1 MKGIA
6 YNVSALIIEK
16 VLVTFILMA
25 SNIVVIR
32 YLGAESFGLLSL
44 FQVYLALI
52 TVVTEFGVRRVYTA
66 QKSVRRELIIFRETF
81 YMKVFIAIVMIAAFL
96 ILVYFTDIN
105 KYYLFLVIIFIVSP
119 WETYSYHFEANLRND
134 LLVKIRVSI
143 TLSLAIIRIALC
155 LIKADISL
163 LMLSFVL
170 NYVITNLCCYIFAKK
185 YKFKPLKLKGKIKRI
200 KIKKYILSRS
210 FFFWISVLA
219 VQLNMRT
226 DQILLSTIAGAASVG
241 IYAGAYKLV
250 EQLMGIP
257 SILANVLLPH
267 ISRNVQGDKDK
278 YLFDIYRISMLV
290 SLPICATLFVLAPYI
305 LPALLGKEFLKSVGI
320 FEVLISA
327 LPILVV
333 VNISGLYYSIFKL
346 EKYAL
351 FRNVFGLIVSIIL
364 NYIFIKSYGAIGAA
378 ISVFISYTLLAYVFE
393 WVLPVTRK
401 NAKLKFLALLS
412 IFNIKTYQEIFAYVF
427 QKIKKSRT

>member
-6 YNVSALIIEK
+6 YNISALIIEK
-16 VLVTFILMA
+16 ILVTFILMA

-32 YLGAESFGLLSL
+32 YLGAENFGVLSL
-44 FQVYLALI
+44 FQVYLALA

-66 QKSVRRELIIFRETF
+66 QKSVNRELIIFRETF
-81 YMKVFIAIVMIAAFL
+81 FMKSVVAITMVVVFI
-96 ILVYFTDIN
+96 ILFYFFDIN
-105 KYYLFLVIIFIVSP
+105 RYYLFLLIIFIVSP

-134 LLVKIRVSI
+134 LLVKIRVAI
-143 TLSLAIIRIALC
+143 TLSLAIIRIVLC
-155 LIKADISL
+155 FVKADISL

-170 NYVITNLCCYIFAKK
+170 NYFITNLCCYLFSVKS
-185 YKFKPLKLKGKIKRI
+185 KFKAIPLRSRLKKFKVR
-200 KIKKYILSRS
+200 KYILGRS

-226 DQILLSTIAGAASVG
+226 DQIILSSIAGAASVG

-267 ISRNVQGDKDK
+267 ISRNVKDDKEG
-278 YLFDIYRISMLV
+278 YLLEVYKISMLL
-290 SLPICATLFVLAPYI
+290 SLPICLFLFFLAPYV
-305 LPALLGKEFLKSVGI
+305 LPALLGKEFLKSVDV
-320 FEVLISA
+320 FRVLISA
-327 LPILVV
+327 LPILVI

-351 FRNVFGLIVSIIL
+351 FRNVFGLLISIVL
-364 NYIFIKSYGAIGAA
+364 NYIFIKSYGALGAA
-378 ISVFISYTLLAYVFE
+378 ISVLISYSLLAYVFE

-412 IFNIKTYQEIFAYVF
+412 VFNLKTYKEMFVYAF
-427 QKIKKSRT
+427 QKIKKS

>member
-96 ILVYFTDIN
+96 ILVYFANIN
-105 KYYLFLVIIFIVSP
+105 KYYLFLIIIFIVSP

-143 TLSLAIIRIALC
+143 TLSLAIIRIVLC
-155 LIKADISL
+155 IIKADISL

-170 NYVITNLCCYIFAKK
+170 NYVITNLCCYIFARK
-185 YKFKPLKLKGKIKRI
+185 YKFKPLRLKSKIKRI

-210 FFFWISVLA
+210 FSFGY
-219 VQLNMRT
+219 QC
-226 DQILLSTIAGAASVG
+226 
-241 IYAGAYKLV
+241 
-250 EQLMGIP
+250 
-257 SILANVLLPH
+257 
-267 ISRNVQGDKDK
+267 
-278 YLFDIYRISMLV
+278 
-290 SLPICATLFVLAPYI
+290 SLYN
-305 LPALLGKEFLKSVGI
+305 
-320 FEVLISA
+320 LI
-327 LPILVV
+327 
-333 VNISGLYYSIFKL
+333 
-346 EKYAL
+346 
-351 FRNVFGLIVSIIL
+351 
-364 NYIFIKSYGAIGAA
+364 
-378 ISVFISYTLLAYVFE
+378 
-393 WVLPVTRK
+393 
-401 NAKLKFLALLS
+401 
-412 IFNIKTYQEIFAYVF
+412 
-427 QKIKKSRT
+427 